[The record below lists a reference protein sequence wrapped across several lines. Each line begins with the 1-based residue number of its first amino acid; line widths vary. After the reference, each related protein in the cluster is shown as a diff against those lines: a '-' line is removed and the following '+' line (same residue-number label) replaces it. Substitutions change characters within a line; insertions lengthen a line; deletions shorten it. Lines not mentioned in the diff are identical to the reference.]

1 MKRTSSF
8 FLVLLLSCA
17 TAVAQQP
24 PTGPAPTREDI
35 EKYYEATHTR
45 ALMKSV
51 METMFNQFRQTMRDE
66 MKKRVPDATPEM
78 LDKVGRQMNDFL
90 QGLDLEAMLQ
100 AMTPVYQKHLTKPDL
115 DAMTAFY
122 SSPAGQRILNEMPA
136 ITAEAMQASTALV
149 RKQMEVAERKTDE
162 LVAAMEKDT
171 KAKSKS
177 D

>member
-1 MKRTSSF
+1 
-8 FLVLLLSCA
+8 
-17 TAVAQQP
+17 
-24 PTGPAPTREDI
+24 
-35 EKYYEATHTR
+35 
-45 ALMKSV
+45 
-51 METMFNQFRQTMRDE
+51 
-66 MKKRVPDATPEM
+66 M